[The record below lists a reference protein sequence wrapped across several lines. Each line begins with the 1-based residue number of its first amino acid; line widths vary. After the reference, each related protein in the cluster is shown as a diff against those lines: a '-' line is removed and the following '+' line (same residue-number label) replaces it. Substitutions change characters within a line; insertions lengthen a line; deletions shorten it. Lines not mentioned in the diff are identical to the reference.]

1 LKDDNMKIYRILY
14 EGQPRWAAARTPGEL
29 TLLARNPIEGIEY
42 TPQLCPLSAQTVLA
56 PATPSKIVAIGRNY
70 RAHAKELGNEVPS
83 EPLLFLKPPSSL
95 IAHGET
101 IVLPKQSQ
109 RIEHEAELAVIIG
122 RRATRVSEKDALSYV
137 FGYSCANDV
146 TARDLQKKDVQFTR
160 GKGFDTFCPLGP
172 CIETALFPEEQ
183 EVRCTVNGQLRQ
195 EGNTRDM
202 VFSVA
207 FLLSYISHIM
217 TLEVGDVIMT
227 GTPHGV
233 GPLLQGDTVEVSIAG
248 VGVLSNGVSSQ

>member
-1 LKDDNMKIYRILY
+1 MKLYRIMY
-14 EGQPRWAAARTPGEL
+14 EGQPRWAAAQTPGEL
-29 TLLARNPIEGIEY
+29 TLLTKSPLEGIEY

-95 IAHGET
+95 IAHGEA
-101 IVLPKQSQ
+101 IVLPRQSQ
-109 RIEHEAELAVIIG
+109 RVEHEAELAVIIG
-122 RRATRVSEKDALSYV
+122 RRAKHVSEEDALSYV

-172 CIETALFPEEQ
+172 CIETALFPQEQ

-207 FLLSYISHIM
+207 FLLSYISHMM
-217 TLEVGDVIMT
+217 TLEVGDVIIT

-248 VGVLSNGVSSQ
+248 VGVLSNRVTSP